1 MKPLYDFVVYLPKRV
16 KDTVNVGGQ
25 EIFLDSKFNEF
36 EHRINYAEIVATP
49 LKYNTGAKVGD
60 MLFIH
65 HHVMD
70 HGGAQCL
77 DYKEHLYKV
86 GYNEGGGFNTQCYA
100 YKSKET
106 GEIHMMTDWIF
117 VEEVEQPKL
126 KSAVIELIETEK
138 VLNRFGRVWCDSQ
151 YLNERGVKKGD
162 IVFFEKNADYEMDVD
177 GKKVWRMMFEH
188 LIFIADENYLEVYD
202 R

>member
-1 MKPLYDFVVYLPKRV
+1 MKPLYDFIVYLPKRV
-16 KDTVNVGGQ
+16 KETVNVGGQ
-25 EIFLDSKFNEF
+25 ELFLDSKFNEF
-36 EHRINYAEIVATP
+36 EHRINYAEIVGTP
-49 LKYNTGAKVGD
+49 LKHETGAKIGD
-60 MLFIH
+60 LLFIH

-70 HGGAQCL
+70 YGGAQCI
-77 DYKEHLYKV
+77 DAKKHLYKV
-86 GYNEGGGFNTQCYA
+86 GYSESGGFSTQCYA

-106 GEIHMMTDWIF
+106 GKVHMMTDWVF
-117 VEEVEQPKL
+117 VEEIEQPKL
-126 KSAVIELIETEK
+126 KSSVIELIETEK
-138 VLNRFGRVWCDSQ
+138 PMNRFGRVWCDSE
-151 YLNERGVKKGD
+151 YLNERGVKTGD